1 MSGDTYGTHETYR
14 EKSPAEADSPV
25 ERELLGAK
33 RAERVRGYR
42 DEVDTKAK
50 RPHRPQRDTSEE
62 YDPKLV
68 RLAITQPGKGVK
80 RVYVIL
86 IDNSGSNR
94 QIAQHFKNSSNYL
107 RVNLQWIDP
116 EAQFLFVYF
125 SDHCDGDGWWQA
137 IDWISP
143 TEDGEKILIST
154 LFEVRDVNGGDAPEA
169 HECALWDAAH
179 LDFGSTVEEKH
190 LILVSDVTG
199 HNMGMSGDKGCPKQ
213 RSWESSLD
221 LVNEIFTTFE
231 VIGCGDDPADSKLQE
246 QFITHAHPE
255 LLPMNFVSLSYIHN
269 PEYRLGIVLNT
280 FLFLAARHSGMQ
292 AIEGFLARLYEKW
305 LDDPLFG
312 GETDRRAKETIL
324 RFAKF
329 VPGTDDEIRQMMS
342 RILVTSVEEVEDI
355 LKHSKI
361 TI

>member
-1 MSGDTYGTHETYR
+1 MSGDTYGTRETYG
-14 EKSPAEADSPV
+14 KSYAEASDDD
-25 ERELLGAK
+25 EREILGAR
-33 RAERVRGYR
+33 RAERVKGFRSDVG
-42 DEVDTKAK
+42 VKSASGH
-50 RPHRPQRDTSEE
+50 RPHRNPRDE
-62 YDPKLV
+62 YDPSLV
-68 RLAITQPGKGVK
+68 KLAITQPGKGVK
-80 RVYVIL
+80 RVYLIL

-94 QIAQHFKNSSNYL
+94 QIARHFKDSSNYL

-125 SDHCDGDGWWQA
+125 SDHCDGSGWWQA

-143 TEDGEKILIST
+143 TEEGEKILTSS

-179 LDFGSTVEEKH
+179 LDFGPTVEKKH

-199 HNMGMSGDKGCPKQ
+199 HGMGMDDDGGCSQQ
-213 RSWESSLD
+213 RSWRSSLD
-221 LVNEIFTTFE
+221 KVEEVFTTFE
-231 VIGCGDDPADSKLQE
+231 VIGCGDNPDVSMLQE
-246 QFITHAHPE
+246 QFIKYAHPE

-312 GETDRRAKETIL
+312 GDTDQRAKETIL

-329 VPGTDDEIRQMMS
+329 VPGTDDEVCQMMS
-342 RILVTSVEEVEDI
+342 RILVTSVEDIEDI